1 MKNTVKSGLTAI
13 AIYIALFMP
22 AAGLRADALD
32 DLEKLSRSLE
42 KSLDSLQTVRSSLV
56 KEGASVAAQLAVLA
70 AEELQS
76 PGEHR
81 QAEKLLQQS
90 QSLGERMDAVNRMIS
105 DSKNRYESSVER
117 TVAACRAALSDL
129 GAELETAGTGRK
141 SVLLTKM
148 QFLLDK
154 KTAWESR
161 LSSPN
166 SAVAQAPNLEL
177 QPWNS
182 PAEIRMKGDVLTDE
196 AGMMRAEIANL
207 EKRLKSLREEREV
220 RKNVAEVSKELA
232 LFNENDE
239 LLGRQMTASAATDAK
254 NAGITGN
261 SYEVRNTGESAG
273 PGAREVFLPN
283 QRTSP
288 AAAAGSNAA
297 DLNDQISILEE
308 YMKLLTVRADSLE
321 QKAAWFYKKAH
332 SPSR

>member
-1 MKNTVKSGLTAI
+1 MKNTVKAGLTVI
-13 AIYIALFMP
+13 TICMALFMP
-22 AAGLRADALD
+22 AAGLRADTLD

-42 KSLDSLQTVRSSLV
+42 KSLDSLQTERSRLV

-70 AEELQS
+70 AKELHS

-81 QAEKLLQQS
+81 QAERLLQQS
-90 QSLGERMDAVNRMIS
+90 QSLGERMDAVNRIIS
-105 DSKNRYESSVER
+105 DSKNRYESSVGR

-129 GAELETAGTGRK
+129 GAELETADTARK
-141 SVLLTKM
+141 SVLLAKM

-177 QPWNS
+177 RPWNS
-182 PAEIRMKGDVLTDE
+182 PTEIRMKGDVLSDE
-196 AGMMRAEIANL
+196 AKMMRGEIANL

-220 RKNVAEVSKELA
+220 RKNVAELSKELA

-239 LLGRQMTASAATDAK
+239 LLGRQTTAAAATDAK
-254 NAGITGN
+254 NADFAGN
-261 SYEVRNTGESAG
+261 SWEVRNTGEAAG

-283 QRTSP
+283 QHTSP
-288 AAAAGSNAA
+288 ATAAGSNASG
-297 DLNDQISILEE
+297 LNEQISILEE
-308 YMKLLTVRADSLE
+308 YMKLLAVRADSLE
-321 QKAAWFYKKAH
+321 QKAAWFYKKAQ
-332 SPSR
+332 SPSQ